1 MYEKL
6 QNSYKMDLIMK
17 LFSRL
22 VRVGLRNLECDDRK
36 LKTATK
42 WTLLAIFQTL
52 NELSASTLEDK
63 SLKACNSIT
72 YRGNLPAEEDY
83 VI

>member
-52 NELSASTLEDK
+52 KMNFQPQLWGT
-63 SLKACNSIT
+63 
-72 YRGNLPAEEDY
+72 NL
-83 VI
+83 